1 MLLTVP
7 LLAFAC
13 NGGDQ
18 LGEPWGSPPQY
29 STALADTPYPPRDL
43 AMFDGVS
50 GRVVMWADL
59 ARLVRRTNVIVI
71 DGKAEERGA
80 VAMRD
85 ALIAEIDAGYAPTV
99 VLDCGDDAV
108 ECTQRVGAAMQSNRR
123 VVVRCR
129 GSVTM
134 SEVGAAI
141 GSRYWWTGVT
151 TVALVPSSSRALRP
165 EDRDLA
171 DVVAYTTPT
180 RIVRPEDVPAATA
193 PARPAGAKAG

>member
-1 MLLTVP
+1 LTRRPNPDNLAAMRALPMLLTVP

-71 DGKAEERGA
+71 DGK
-80 VAMRD
+80 
-85 ALIAEIDAGYAPTV
+85 
-99 VLDCGDDAV
+99 V